1 MIRAKLSLGTIIT
14 SDHNAVWSESP
25 LGEHGDGQGEVT
37 NENVLAPDTWV
48 AVGTEVSKQKLKRN

>member
-1 MIRAKLSLGTIIT
+1 MGTIIT